1 MTIVMGL
8 SIASQLA
15 NALALKSWGAL
26 ADRFANKSVLLVGA
40 PIYILC
46 IAAMAGASQIGHD
59 GCLRLWL
66 CALHILMG
74 AAVAGGTLAT
84 ANIALKLSPRGE
96 AASYLAASAVVTA
109 VAAGSAPIFG
119 GALADFFAVRRLE
132 LVGRWMSPDGV
143 FTYLSLSLSNWDFY
157 FLMRSEERR
166 VGKEWVS
173 TCRSRW
179 SPHL

>member
-8 SIASQLA
+8 SSASQLA

-26 ADRFANKSVLLVGA
+26 ADRFANKSVLLVAA

-59 GCLRLWL
+59 GFRLLWL
-66 CALHILMG
+66 GALHILMG
-74 AAVAGGTLAT
+74 AAVAGVTLAT

-109 VAAGSAPIFG
+109 VRSAEHTS
-119 GALADFFAVRRLE
+119 E
-132 LVGRWMSPDGV
+132 LQS
-143 FTYLSLSLSNWDFY
+143 
-157 FLMRSEERR
+157 LMRISYA
-166 VGKEWVS
+166 VFCLQKK
-173 TCRSRW
+173 
-179 SPHL
+179 